1 MGIKNLTGESFCDTV
16 PFRRCAFPRRVLLDR
31 ERSFLYHNKESRLR
45 DSPPAA
51 GRFCDI
57 VPFRRCAFP
66 RRVLLDREQISLSS
80 NKRKSAAIRS
90 ALSHTSIDKIL
101 ISYSIL
107 SRNRNLLM
115 FPNTCLFYL
124 CTRPEASPPASFF
137 TSSTLTMLKSPSIEC
152 FKQLAAT
159 ANSIVSCG

>member
-1 MGIKNLTGESFCDTV
+1 MHFHKDT
-16 PFRRCAFPRRVLLDR
+16 LDTA
-31 ERSFLYHNKESRLR
+31 SYGNKESH
-45 DSPPAA
+45 SSIPPQS
-51 GRFCDI
+51 
-57 VPFRRCAFP
+57 VPPGFA
-66 RRVLLDREQISLSS
+66 DRGKISLSS

-101 ISYSIL
+101 ISYFIQ

-137 TSSTLTMLKSPSIEC
+137 TSSTLTMLKSPSMEC

-159 ANSIVSCG
+159 ANSIVSCWWILIQTCIDQSAAEESPPPTRSTICIKYSFEK